1 MAKILC
7 EVRYNNYNTA
17 TNSTCFR
24 DLFTQKPS
32 CFWVTSP
39 LTIPTPVGYNQGK
52 RSTPKGARPSELRN
66 ISSKSSDWRDT
77 LLNAVLN
84 KISNYVD
91 TEHNASVKQ
100 DGDWSNIGVVVK
112 SNNEQSY
119 IGISIR
125 IKGKK

>member
-1 MAKILC
+1 MI
-7 EVRYNNYNTA
+7 
-17 TNSTCFR
+17 
-24 DLFTQKPS
+24 
-32 CFWVTSP
+32 
-39 LTIPTPVGYNQGK
+39 IPTPVGYNQGK
-52 RSTPKGARPSELRN
+52 RSAPKGARPSELRN
-66 ISSKSSDWRDT
+66 ISTKSSDWRDT

>member
-7 EVRYNNYNTA
+7 EARYNNYNTA

-24 DLFTQKPS
+24 AFFTKKPS
-32 CFWVTSP
+32 CFWENSP

-66 ISSKSSDWRDT
+66 ISTKSSDWRDT

>member
-1 MAKILC
+1 M
-7 EVRYNNYNTA
+7 
-17 TNSTCFR
+17 
-24 DLFTQKPS
+24 
-32 CFWVTSP
+32 
-39 LTIPTPVGYNQGK
+39 TIPTPVGYNQGK
-52 RSTPKGARPSELRN
+52 RSTPKGAQPFELRN
-66 ISSKSSDWRDT
+66 ISTKSSDWRDT